1 MNINTPLY
9 IWDKIVR
16 LCHWSLVVCF
26 VVNYFIVEPG
36 RLIHEIA
43 GYSAVALLTLRIV
56 WGVTR
61 PASSFASLKHID
73 LSRDAFQ
80 THLTHIK
87 HRNTPAHS
95 GHNPLGWLMVM
106 LVVVLFVILGV
117 TGFMMEEID
126 AFFGSS
132 TLDQIHSVTADI
144 LYGAVCVHVLA
155 VIIVQW
161 RGNISLIRPMI
172 SGKRSP
178 RQ

>member
-1 MNINTPLY
+1 MNTNTPLY

-43 GYSAVALLTLRIV
+43 GYSAVGALALRIV
-56 WGVTR
+56 WGLTR
-61 PASSFASLKHID
+61 SANSFASLKHID

-80 THLTHIK
+80 THLTHIT